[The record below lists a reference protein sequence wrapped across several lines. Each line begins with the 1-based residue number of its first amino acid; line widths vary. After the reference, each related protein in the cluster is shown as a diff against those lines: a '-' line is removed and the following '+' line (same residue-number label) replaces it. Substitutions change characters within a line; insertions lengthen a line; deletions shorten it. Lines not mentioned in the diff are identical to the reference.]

1 VFALID
7 GSPVMRLIAWL
18 LILVGVAA
26 CGTEQTQS
34 EQVLVRPDNEMR
46 QRQVIL
52 DTEAILQGM
61 AQARQRSQEL
71 ARTAR

>member
-1 VFALID
+1 MFALIN

-18 LILVGVAA
+18 LILVGVTA

-34 EQVLVRPDNEMR
+34 EQALVRPDSEWR
-46 QRQVIL
+46 QRQAIL
-52 DTEAILQGM
+52 DAEAILQGM
-61 AQARQRSQEL
+61 AQARQRNQEL